1 MMGPEPFQGDGA
13 HGSIPPEKD
22 SVLSGWQ
29 CRMRTVCDRES
40 DARSWRFGRAALC
53 KKHEGEKTEPLDNQ
67 AGATGQVTHARD
79 CMLHFA

>member
-1 MMGPEPFQGDGA
+1 MMGPEPFQGDGV
-13 HGSIPPEKD
+13 HGIIPPEKD

-29 CRMRTVCDRES
+29 CGMRTVCDRES

-67 AGATGQVTHARD
+67 AAATATG
-79 CMLHFA
+79 

>member
-29 CRMRTVCDRES
+29 YGMRTVCDRES
-40 DARSWRFGRAALC
+40 DACSWRFRRAAMC
-53 KKHEGEKTEPLDNQ
+53 KKHEGEKTEPLNNQ
-67 AGATGQVTHARD
+67 SAATATG
-79 CMLHFA
+79 

>member
-29 CRMRTVCDRES
+29 CGMRPVCDRES
-40 DARSWRFGRAALC
+40 DAGSWRFGRAALC
-53 KKHEGEKTEPLDNQ
+53 EEHEREKTEPLDNQ
-67 AGATGQVTHARD
+67 AGATE
-79 CMLHFA
+79 